1 MSWHYRIV
9 RHTDGSLGLH
19 EVYCDEAGQ
28 PNGFTAEPV
37 SFVSYAEEGAAGIIA
52 GLEMALRDAR
62 VRPIFDP
69 EESTGPETPGA
80 DGKVLLTL
88 WLPADLMA
96 RIEALGPDY
105 EAHVERI
112 LQQAMVEDRL

>member
-37 SFVSYAEEGAAGIIA
+37 SFVSYAEEGAAGIMGQKA
-52 GLEMALRDAR
+52 PPRKNAR
-62 VRPIFDP
+62 
-69 EESTGPETPGA
+69 
-80 DGKVLLTL
+80 
-88 WLPADLMA
+88 
-96 RIEALGPDY
+96 
-105 EAHVERI
+105 
-112 LQQAMVEDRL
+112 

>member
-37 SFVSYAEEGAAGIIA
+37 SFVSDAEEGAAGIIA

-62 VRPIFDP
+62 
-69 EESTGPETPGA
+69 T
-80 DGKVLLTL
+80 
-88 WLPADLMA
+88 ADLRPGGIDWSGDA
-96 RIEALGPDY
+96 GC
-105 EAHVERI
+105 
-112 LQQAMVEDRL
+112 